1 MNALCLFAVQKLPR
15 SSWFVLS
22 LFAQFKR
29 VYVYTCEGCTNIRR
43 PRRLRNRTGIRYPL
57 CGRRVWGVVS
67 IEGTFKP
74 TEAEDI
80 TPVGITAWVK
90 GIALWFVTLTF

>member
-1 MNALCLFAVQKLPR
+1 MRKYSTSRALEEQD
-15 SSWFVLS
+15 
-22 LFAQFKR
+22 
-29 VYVYTCEGCTNIRR
+29 
-43 PRRLRNRTGIRYPL
+43 GIRDPL
-57 CGRRVWGVVS
+57 CGRRVWGVGS
-67 IEGTFKP
+67 IAGTFKP